1 MKLLWCLMNTLC
13 CYRTSIQGS
22 FLLTMV
28 SGSFKTAR
36 HWNAK
41 SVFPA
46 LFVIFVLPV
55 LLAFSFP
62 KTAAAQSSQ
71 LTREQLAIIFMLL
84 RDSSVSE
91 GSTAPNTNTAAD
103 YYASSVKSQ
112 VVEAICLSCHVTN
125 GLAGSTNLIFAA
137 GADEANL
144 EAIRNYLELRGDNG
158 ETLLTKVTGGLSHGG
173 GVQLTTG
180 SPGYESLA
188 ELVSLLLVESDNST
202 GSSDDAF
209 FKEVLLASPSET
221 LRRAS
226 LILAGR
232 LPNEEEI
239 ALANSG
245 DDGLKDAI
253 IGLMQG
259 DSFHE
264 FLIRGAN
271 DRLHTDAFVN
281 GSFSEVSDLNGL
293 AGDRY
298 PMGELLW
305 DLEGA
310 IWGYRTGIARAPL
323 ELIAYIVENDRP
335 YSEVVTADYTM
346 VNWFTSQVLRS
357 DVEVGSFEDPKIFAP
372 GRNRGSVARDDDY
385 LAEQVPGFGTRVK
398 EHSGFIDYP
407 HAGVLNDLTWLH
419 RYPTTETNRNRARAR
434 WTFYH
439 FLGIDIETSAP
450 RTTDPVALADTDNPT
465 LKNPACTVCHDRLDP
480 VAGAYQNY
488 GNEGFYRDKWGGLDS
503 LPDTYK
509 HPEWFGITEPT
520 LYQEGDTWYRDMKA
534 PGLDNAVQPSNRVD
548 DSLSWLAEQIAED
561 PRFSTATVKF
571 WWPAI
576 MGVEALIAPEV
587 SSDADYELRMSAFRA
602 QELQISALAESF
614 RTANLN
620 ARELLA
626 EMILS
631 PWFRAKALSPNSP
644 ERLVELAG
652 VGVDRLLTPE
662 ELDAKNAAILGYQ
675 WDKWDDDWLGN
686 VKGFYTALGDR
697 FRLYYGGIDSIGIK
711 DRSRQLTSLMANVA
725 ERQALTLACGV
736 TTLDFHD
743 NPEQSARRLFPLVEP
758 STTPLTEKAINV
770 DVATG
775 SYADR
780 GNYDIEIT
788 LSPGT
793 KQLNIRFNNDAYDES
808 SGDDRNLYIDAV
820 EIYQDGQLMSVVEGE
835 DFESAPGFTQTVYD
849 NGNAM
854 GTVEYLDLDG
864 AWVPAAWNM
873 WGEGFVSFHVDLPTE
888 AQYIFRVIAWG
899 SDYRDGVAANMTAT
913 VGATELSPDTA
924 GARAITS
931 QIQHLH
937 KMMLGEDLAS
947 ADPEISAVYQ
957 LLVETWQ
964 ERKTHTDNGRAWSS
978 PNEECVFPRQ
988 IDQDEWNTLGN
999 DSDQMIYAW
1008 TSVMHYY
1015 LTHFDYLHE

>member
-1 MKLLWCLMNTLC
+1 MTLGSGLGSTARLARKRAGLSLAALALL
-13 CYRTSIQGS
+13 S
-22 FLLTMV
+22 FLIAFV
-28 SGSFKTAR
+28 S
-36 HWNAK
+36 
-41 SVFPA
+41 
-46 LFVIFVLPV
+46 
-55 LLAFSFP
+55 P
-62 KTAAAQSSQ
+62 KTAVANPTQ
-71 LTREQLAIIFMLL
+71 LTREQIAIIYMLL
-84 RDSSVSE
+84 RDSNPAEEPVDSNPD
-91 GSTAPNTNTAAD
+91 TAEA
-103 YYASSVKSQ
+103 YYAANVGSQ
-112 VVEAICLSCHVTN
+112 VVEAICVSCHVSN
-125 GLAGSTNLIFAA
+125 GLAGSTSLIFAA
-137 GADEANL
+137 GADDANV
-144 EAIRNYLELRGDNG
+144 ETIRSYLALRNDGG

-173 GVQLTTG
+173 GVQLVAG

-188 ELVSLLLVESDNST
+188 ELVSIIAAEGGD
-202 GSSDDAF
+202 SSSSSGDTF
-209 FKEVLLASPSET
+209 FKEVLLANPAET

-232 LPNEEEI
+232 LPLEAEI
-239 ALANSG
+239 TLANTG
-245 DDGLKDAI
+245 AQGLREAVL
-253 IGLMQG
+253 GLMEG
-259 DSFHE
+259 RGFHD

-298 PMGELLW
+298 PMGEVLW

-346 VNWFTSQVLRS
+346 VNWFTSQVFRS
-357 DVEVGSFEDPKIFAP
+357 DVNVGSFDDPKIFAP
-372 GRNRGSVARDDDY
+372 GRNRGSVAWDDDY
-385 LAEQVPGFGTRVK
+385 RRESVPGFGSRVL
-398 EHSGFIDYP
+398 EHSGFIEYP

-465 LKNPACTVCHDRLDP
+465 LKNTACTVCHDRLDP

-488 GNEGFYRDKWGGLDS
+488 GNEGFYRDKFGGLDS

-509 HPEWFGITEPT
+509 HPEWFGISEPT
-520 LYQEGDTWYRDMKA
+520 PYQEGDTWFRDMKP
-534 PGLDNAVQPSNRVD
+534 PGLDNSAQPSSRVD
-548 DSLSWLAEQIAED
+548 DSLSWLAEQIADD
-561 PRFSTATVKF
+561 PRFATGAVKF

-576 MGVEALIAPEV
+576 MGAEALVAPEV
-587 SSDADYELRMSAFRA
+587 SSDADYQDRLNAYRA
-602 QELQISALAESF
+602 QEFQISMLADAF
-614 RTANLN
+614 RNTNLN
-620 ARELLA
+620 ARELFA
-626 EMILS
+626 DMILS
-631 PWFRAKALSPNSP
+631 PWFRAKALLPNSP
-644 ERLVELAG
+644 ARPIELAALG
-652 VGVDRLLTPE
+652 ADRLLTPE

-675 WDKWDDDWLGN
+675 WDKWEDDWLGN

-711 DRSRQLTSLMANVA
+711 GRSRQITSLMANVA

-743 NPEQSARRLFPLVEP
+743 NVQPSDRRLFPLVEP
-758 STTPLTEKAINV
+758 STTPLSEKTLNV

-780 GNYDIEIT
+780 GAYEIDVT
-788 LSPGT
+788 LTPGT
-793 KQLNIRFNNDAYDES
+793 KELNIRFNNDAYDES
-808 SGDDRNLYIDAV
+808 TGDDRNLYIDAV
-820 EIYQDGQLMSVVEGE
+820 EIYRNDELISVVEGE
-835 DFESAPGFTQTVYD
+835 DFESAMGFSQTVYD
-849 NGNAM
+849 DGNAM
-854 GTVEYLDLDG
+854 GAVEYSNVEGVWL
-864 AWVPAAWNM
+864 PSAWNM
-873 WGEGFVSFHVDLPTE
+873 WGEGYVAFRINITE
-888 AQYIFRVIAWG
+888 EANYRFRIIAWG
-899 SDYRDGVAANMTAT
+899 SDYRDGIAANMTAT
-913 VGATELSPDTA
+913 VGAIELSSDTA
-924 GARAITS
+924 GARSLRS

-937 KMMLGEDLAS
+937 KLMLGENLS
-947 ADPEISAVYQ
+947 STDPEIEAVYQ

-964 ERKTHTDNGRAWSS
+964 ERKTHTDNARAWTS
-978 PNEECVFPRQ
+978 PSEECLFPRQ
-988 IDQDEWNTLGN
+988 IDQDEWITLGA
-999 DSDQMIYAW
+999 DPEHMLYAW

>member
-1 MKLLWCLMNTLC
+1 MLMTLGSGLGSTARLARKRAGLSLAALALL
-13 CYRTSIQGS
+13 S
-22 FLLTMV
+22 FLIAFV
-28 SGSFKTAR
+28 S
-36 HWNAK
+36 
-41 SVFPA
+41 
-46 LFVIFVLPV
+46 
-55 LLAFSFP
+55 P
-62 KTAAAQSSQ
+62 KTAVANPTQ
-71 LTREQLAIIFMLL
+71 LTREQIAIIYMLL
-84 RDSSVSE
+84 RDSNPAEEPVDSNPD
-91 GSTAPNTNTAAD
+91 TAEA
-103 YYASSVKSQ
+103 YYAANVGSQ
-112 VVEAICLSCHVTN
+112 VVEAICVSCHVSN
-125 GLAGSTNLIFAA
+125 GLAGSTSLIFAA
-137 GADEANL
+137 GADDANV
-144 EAIRNYLELRGDNG
+144 ETIRSYLALRNDGG

-173 GVQLTTG
+173 GVQLVAG

-188 ELVSLLLVESDNST
+188 ELVSIIAAEGGD
-202 GSSDDAF
+202 SSSSSGDTF
-209 FKEVLLASPSET
+209 FKEVLLANPAET

-232 LPNEEEI
+232 LPLEAEI
-239 ALANSG
+239 TLANTG
-245 DDGLKDAI
+245 AQGLREAVL
-253 IGLMQG
+253 GLMEG
-259 DSFHE
+259 RGFHD

-298 PMGELLW
+298 PMGEVLW

-346 VNWFTSQVLRS
+346 VNWFTSQVFRS
-357 DVEVGSFEDPKIFAP
+357 DVNVGSFDDPKIFAP
-372 GRNRGSVARDDDY
+372 GRNRGSVAWDDDY
-385 LAEQVPGFGTRVK
+385 RRESVPGFGSRVL
-398 EHSGFIDYP
+398 EHSGFIEYP

-465 LKNPACTVCHDRLDP
+465 LKNTACTVCHDRLDP

-488 GNEGFYRDKWGGLDS
+488 GNEGFYRDKFGGLDS

-509 HPEWFGITEPT
+509 HPEWFGISEPT
-520 LYQEGDTWYRDMKA
+520 PYQEGDTWFRDMKP
-534 PGLDNAVQPSNRVD
+534 PGLDNSAQPSSRVD
-548 DSLSWLAEQIAED
+548 DSLSWLAEQIADD
-561 PRFSTATVKF
+561 PRFATGAVKF

-576 MGVEALIAPEV
+576 MGAEALVAPEV
-587 SSDADYELRMSAFRA
+587 SSDADYQDRLNAYRA
-602 QELQISALAESF
+602 QEFQISMLADAF
-614 RTANLN
+614 RNTNLN
-620 ARELLA
+620 ARELFA
-626 EMILS
+626 DMILS
-631 PWFRAKALSPNSP
+631 PWFRAKALLPNSP
-644 ERLVELAG
+644 ARPIELAALG
-652 VGVDRLLTPE
+652 ADRLLTPE

-675 WDKWDDDWLGN
+675 WDKWEDDWLGN

-711 DRSRQLTSLMANVA
+711 GRSRQITSLMANVA

-743 NPEQSARRLFPLVEP
+743 NVQPSDRRLFPLVEP
-758 STTPLTEKAINV
+758 STTPLSEKTLNV

-780 GNYDIEIT
+780 GAYEIDVT
-788 LSPGT
+788 LTPGT
-793 KQLNIRFNNDAYDES
+793 KELNIRFNNDAYDES
-808 SGDDRNLYIDAV
+808 TGDDRNLYIDAV
-820 EIYQDGQLMSVVEGE
+820 EIYRNDELISVVEGE
-835 DFESAPGFTQTVYD
+835 DFESAMGFSQTVYD
-849 NGNAM
+849 DGNAM
-854 GTVEYLDLDG
+854 GAVEYSNVEGVWL
-864 AWVPAAWNM
+864 PSAWNM
-873 WGEGFVSFHVDLPTE
+873 WGEGYVAFRINITE
-888 AQYIFRVIAWG
+888 EANYRFRIIAWG
-899 SDYRDGVAANMTAT
+899 SDYRDGIAANMTAT
-913 VGATELSPDTA
+913 VGAIELSSDTA
-924 GARAITS
+924 GARSLRS

-937 KMMLGEDLAS
+937 KLMLGENLS
-947 ADPEISAVYQ
+947 STDPEIEAVYQ

-964 ERKTHTDNGRAWSS
+964 ERKTHTDNARAWTS
-978 PNEECVFPRQ
+978 PSEECLFPRQ
-988 IDQDEWNTLGN
+988 IDQDEWITLGA
-999 DSDQMIYAW
+999 DPEHMLYAW

>member
-1 MKLLWCLMNTLC
+1 MQTTTHLATKRAGLFFVVLTLL
-13 CYRTSIQGS
+13 
-22 FLLTMV
+22 LLLI
-28 SGSFKTAR
+28 
-36 HWNAK
+36 
-41 SVFPA
+41 A
-46 LFVIFVLPV
+46 LI
-55 LLAFSFP
+55 SP
-62 KTAAAQSSQ
+62 KTAVANPTQ
-71 LTREQLAIIFMLL
+71 LTREQIAIIFMLL
-84 RDSSVSE
+84 RDSDLSE
-91 GSTAPNTNTAAD
+91 ESINSDTNTAEA
-103 YYASSVKSQ
+103 YYASDVKTQ
-112 VVEAICLSCHVTN
+112 VVEAICLSCHVNN
-125 GLAGSTNLIFAA
+125 GFAGSTDLIFAA

-144 EAIRNYLELRGDNG
+144 ETIRNYLALRNDDG

-173 GVQLTTG
+173 GVQLEVG

-188 ELVSLLLVESDNST
+188 QLISLLVAERDDTND
-202 GSSDDAF
+202 SSDDTF
-209 FKEVLLASPSET
+209 FKDVLLATPAET

-232 LPNEEEI
+232 LPLESELT
-239 ALANSG
+239 LANTSEA
-245 DDGLKDAI
+245 GLKEAVL
-253 IGLMQG
+253 GVMEG
-259 DSFHE
+259 SGFHD

-335 YSEVVTADYTM
+335 YSEVITADYTM
-346 VNWFTSQVLRS
+346 VNWFTSQVFRS
-357 DVEVGSFEDPKIFAP
+357 DVDVGSFDDPKIFAP
-372 GRNRGSVARDDDY
+372 GRNRGSVAWDDDY
-385 LAEQVPGFGTRVK
+385 KRENVPGFGTRVL

-488 GNEGFYRDKWGGLDS
+488 GNEGFYRDKFGGLDS

-509 HPEWFGITEPT
+509 HPEWFDISEPT
-520 LYQEGDTWYRDMKA
+520 LYQEGDTWFRDMKP
-534 PGLDNAVQPSNRVD
+534 PGLDNTEQPDSRVD
-548 DSLSWLAEQIAED
+548 DSLSWLAEQLVAD
-561 PRFSTATVKF
+561 PRFATAAVKF
-571 WWPAI
+571 WWPSI
-576 MGVEALIAPEV
+576 MGVEALVAPEV
-587 SSDADYELRMSAFRA
+587 ASDADYQRRLNAYRA
-602 QELQISALAESF
+602 QELQISTLAKTF
-614 RTANLN
+614 RDTNLN

-626 EMILS
+626 DMIVS
-631 PWFRAKALSPNSP
+631 PWFRAKAIAPDSSARPI
-644 ERLVELAG
+644 ELAAL
-652 VGVDRLLTPE
+652 GVDRLLTPE

-675 WDKWDDDWLGN
+675 WDKWEDDWLGN

-711 DRSRQLTSLMANVA
+711 DRSRQITSLMANVA

-743 NPEQSARRLFPLVEP
+743 NVQQSDRRLFPFVEP
-758 STTPLTEKAINV
+758 STTPLSEKTLNV

-780 GNYDIEIT
+780 DAYDVDVT
-788 LSPGT
+788 LTPGT
-793 KQLNIRFNNDAYDES
+793 KELSIRFNNDAYDES
-808 SGDDRNLYIDAV
+808 TGDDRNLYIDVV
-820 EIYQDGQLMSVVEGE
+820 EIYQGDKLISVVEGE
-835 DFESAPGFTQTVYD
+835 DFESAMGFSQTVYD
-849 NGNAM
+849 DGTPM
-854 GTVEYLDLDG
+854 GAVEYSNVDG
-864 AWVPAAWNM
+864 NWLPSAWNM
-873 WGEGFVSFHVDLPTE
+873 WGEGYVAFHINIVE
-888 AQYIFRVIAWG
+888 QGNYRFRIIAWG
-899 SDYRDGVAANMTAT
+899 SDYRDGVPANMTAT
-913 VGATELSPDTA
+913 VGAIELSSDTA
-924 GARAITS
+924 GARSLRT
-931 QIQHLH
+931 QVQYLH
-937 KMMLGEDLAS
+937 NLMLGEHLS
-947 ADPEISAVYQ
+947 STDPEIEAVYQ

-964 ERKTHTDNGRAWSS
+964 ERKTHPDNTRAWSS
-978 PNEECVFPRQ
+978 PTEECLFPRQ
-988 IDQDEWNTLGN
+988 IGQDEWVTLGV
-999 DSDQMIYAW
+999 DPDQMIYAW

>member
-1 MKLLWCLMNTLC
+1 MNALC
-13 CYRTSIQGS
+13 CYGTSIQGS

-28 SGSFKTAR
+28 SGSFKTAS

-41 SVFPA
+41 RVFPA

-55 LLAFSFP
+55 LLALSFP

-91 GSTAPNTNTAAD
+91 ESTTSNTDTAAD
-103 YYASSVKSQ
+103 YYASSVKNQ
-112 VVEAICLSCHVTN
+112 VVETICLSCHVTN

-144 EAIRNYLELRGDNG
+144 EAISNYLELRGDNG

-180 SPGYESLA
+180 SPEYESLA
-188 ELVSLLLVESDNST
+188 ELVSLLIAEGDNSS

-245 DDGLKDAI
+245 DDGLRDAI

-259 DSFHE
+259 DGFHE

-323 ELIAYIVENDRP
+323 ELIAHIVENDRP

-357 DVEVGSFEDPKIFAP
+357 DVEVGSFEDPKVFAP
-372 GRNRGSVARDDDY
+372 GKNRGSVARDDDY
-385 LAEQVPGFGTRVK
+385 LAEQVPGFGTRVI

-520 LYQEGDTWYRDMKA
+520 LYQEGDTWFRDMKA

-587 SSDADYELRMSAFRA
+587 SSDADYDLRMNAFRA
-602 QELQISALAESF
+602 QELQISALAEGF

-631 PWFRAKALSPNSP
+631 PWFRAKALSPNSAQRP
-644 ERLVELAG
+644 VELAD

-743 NPEQSARRLFPLVEP
+743 NPAQSARRLFPLVEP
-758 STTPLTEKAINV
+758 STTPLTEKTINV

-780 GNYDIEIT
+780 GNYDVEVT

-793 KQLNIRFNNDAYDES
+793 KQLNIRFNNDAYDQS
-808 SGDDRNLYIDAV
+808 TGDDRNLYIDAV

-849 NGNAM
+849 DGNAM

-873 WGEGFVSFHVDLPTE
+873 WGEGFVAFHVDLPTE
-888 AQYIFRVIAWG
+888 AQYLFRVIAWG
-899 SDYRDGVAANMTAT
+899 SNFRDGVAANMTAT

-937 KMMLGEDLAS
+937 KLMLGEDLTS
-947 ADPEISAVYQ
+947 TDPEISAVYQ

-978 PNEECVFPRQ
+978 PDEECVFPRQ

>member
-1 MKLLWCLMNTLC
+1 M
-13 CYRTSIQGS
+13 
-22 FLLTMV
+22 LTMV
-28 SGSFKTAR
+28 SRSLKTERYRSAIR
-36 HWNAK
+36 IYPVMF
-41 SVFPA
+41 SVT
-46 LFVIFVLPV
+46 VLSV
-55 LLAFSFP
+55 LMAFSFP
-62 KTAAAQSSQ
+62 KTATAQSSQ
-71 LTREQLAIIFMLL
+71 LTREQIAIIFMLL

-91 GSTAPNTNTAAD
+91 DSTAPNTDTAMG
-103 YYASSVKSQ
+103 YYASNVKSQ
-112 VVEAICLSCHVTN
+112 VVEPICLSCHVTN

-137 GADEANL
+137 GADDANL
-144 EAIRNYLELRGDNG
+144 EVIRNYLELRGDDG
-158 ETLLTKVTGGLSHGG
+158 ETLLAKVSGGLSHGG
-173 GVQLTTG
+173 GVQLVEG
-180 SPGYESLA
+180 SSEYESLA
-188 ELVSLLLVESDNST
+188 ELVSLLVAEGDGSND
-202 GSSDDAF
+202 SSDDAF
-209 FKEVLLASPSET
+209 FKEVLLANPSET

-232 LPNEEEI
+232 LPTEEEI
-239 ALANSG
+239 ALANSS
-245 DDGLKDAI
+245 DEGLREAV
-253 IGLMQG
+253 IGLMEG
-259 DSFHE
+259 DGFHD

-323 ELIAYIVENDRP
+323 ELIAHIVENDRP

-357 DVEVGSFEDPKIFAP
+357 EVEVGSFEDPKIFAP
-372 GRNRGSVARDDDY
+372 GKNRGSVARDDDY
-385 LAEQVPGFGTRVK
+385 LAEQVPGFGTRVL

-465 LKNPACTVCHDRLDP
+465 LKNSACTVCHDRLDP

-488 GNEGFYRDKWGGLDS
+488 GNEGFYRDKWGGKDS

-520 LYQEGDTWYRDMKA
+520 LYQEGDTWFRDMKA
-534 PGLDNAVQPSNRVD
+534 PGLDNAVQPNDRVD
-548 DSLSWLAEQIAED
+548 SSLSWLAEQITED
-561 PRFSTATVKF
+561 PRFSNATVKF

-576 MGVEALIAPEV
+576 MGVEALVAPEV
-587 SSDADYELRMSAFRA
+587 SSDADYEARMRAFRA
-602 QELQISALAESF
+602 QELQISTLAQGF
-614 RTANLN
+614 RAANLN

-626 EMILS
+626 NMILS
-631 PWFRAKALSPNSP
+631 PWFRANALSTNSTARP
-644 ERLVELAG
+644 IELAN

-675 WDKWDDDWLGN
+675 WDRWDDDWLGN
-686 VKGFYTALGDR
+686 VNGFYTALGDR

-743 NPEQSARRLFPLVEP
+743 YPEQSGRRLFPLVEA
-758 STTPLTEKAINV
+758 STTPLTEKTINV

-775 SYADR
+775 SFADR
-780 GNYDIEIT
+780 GRYDIEAT

-793 KQLNIRFNNDAYDES
+793 RQLNIRFNNDAYDQS
-808 SGDDRNLYIDAV
+808 TGDDRNLYIDAV
-820 EIYQDGQLMSVVEGE
+820 EIYQNGQLMSVIEGE
-835 DFESAPGFTQTVYD
+835 DFESAAGFTQTIYD
-849 NGNAM
+849 DGNAM
-854 GTVEYLDLDG
+854 GNVEYLDLDG

-873 WGEGFVSFHVDLPTE
+873 WGEGFVSFHVDLTKE
-888 AQYIFRVIAWG
+888 AEYLFRIIAWG
-899 SDYRDGVAANMTAT
+899 SDYRDGVPANMTAT
-913 VGATELSPDTA
+913 VGATEPSPDTA

-937 KMMLGEDLAS
+937 RLMLGEDLAS
-947 ADPEISAVYQ
+947 THPDIEAVYQ

-964 ERKTHTDNGRAWSS
+964 ERKTHADNGRAWSS
-978 PNEECVFPRQ
+978 PAEECLFPRR
-988 IDQDEWNTLGN
+988 IDQDEWSTLGN
-999 DSDQMIYAW
+999 DPDQMIYAW

>member
-1 MKLLWCLMNTLC
+1 MLMTLGSGLGSTARLARKRAGLSLAALALL
-13 CYRTSIQGS
+13 S
-22 FLLTMV
+22 FLIAFV
-28 SGSFKTAR
+28 S
-36 HWNAK
+36 
-41 SVFPA
+41 
-46 LFVIFVLPV
+46 
-55 LLAFSFP
+55 P
-62 KTAAAQSSQ
+62 KTAVANPTQ
-71 LTREQLAIIFMLL
+71 LTREQIAIIYMLL
-84 RDSSVSE
+84 SDSNPAEEPVDSNPD
-91 GSTAPNTNTAAD
+91 TAEA
-103 YYASSVKSQ
+103 YYAANVGSQ
-112 VVEAICLSCHVTN
+112 VVEAICVSCHVSN
-125 GLAGSTNLIFAA
+125 GLAGSTSLIFAA
-137 GADEANL
+137 GADDANV
-144 EAIRNYLELRGDNG
+144 ETIRSYLALRNDGG

-173 GVQLTTG
+173 GVQLVAG

-188 ELVSLLLVESDNST
+188 ELVSIIAAEGGD
-202 GSSDDAF
+202 SSSSSGDTF
-209 FKEVLLASPSET
+209 FKEVLLANPAET

-232 LPNEEEI
+232 LPLEAEI
-239 ALANSG
+239 TLANTG
-245 DDGLKDAI
+245 AQGLREAVL
-253 IGLMQG
+253 GLMEG
-259 DSFHE
+259 RGFHD

-298 PMGELLW
+298 PMGEVLW

-346 VNWFTSQVLRS
+346 VNWFTSQVFRS
-357 DVEVGSFEDPKIFAP
+357 DVNVGSFDDPKIFAP
-372 GRNRGSVARDDDY
+372 GRNRGSVAWDDDY
-385 LAEQVPGFGTRVK
+385 RRESVPGFGSRVL
-398 EHSGFIDYP
+398 EHSGFIEYP

-465 LKNPACTVCHDRLDP
+465 LKNTACTVCHDRLDP

-488 GNEGFYRDKWGGLDS
+488 GNEGFYRDKFGGLDS

-509 HPEWFGITEPT
+509 HPEWFGISEPT
-520 LYQEGDTWYRDMKA
+520 PYQEGDTWFRDMKP
-534 PGLDNAVQPSNRVD
+534 PGLDNSAQPSSRVD
-548 DSLSWLAEQIAED
+548 DSLSWLAEQIADD
-561 PRFSTATVKF
+561 PRFATGAVKF

-576 MGVEALIAPEV
+576 MGAEALVAPEV
-587 SSDADYELRMSAFRA
+587 SSDADYQDRLNAYRA
-602 QELQISALAESF
+602 QEFQISMLADAF
-614 RTANLN
+614 RNTNLN
-620 ARELLA
+620 ARELFA
-626 EMILS
+626 DMILS
-631 PWFRAKALSPNSP
+631 PWFRAKALLPNSP
-644 ERLVELAG
+644 ARPIELAALG
-652 VGVDRLLTPE
+652 ADRLLTPE

-675 WDKWDDDWLGN
+675 WDKWEDDWLGN

-711 DRSRQLTSLMANVA
+711 GRSRQITSLMANVA

-743 NPEQSARRLFPLVEP
+743 NVQPSDRRLFPLVEP
-758 STTPLTEKAINV
+758 STTPLSEKILNV

-780 GNYDIEIT
+780 SAYEIDVT
-788 LSPGT
+788 LTPGT
-793 KQLNIRFNNDAYDES
+793 KELNIRFNNDAYDES
-808 SGDDRNLYIDAV
+808 TGDDRNLYIDAV
-820 EIYQDGQLMSVVEGE
+820 EIYRNDELISVVEGE
-835 DFESAPGFTQTVYD
+835 DFESAMGFSQTVYD
-849 NGNAM
+849 DGNAM
-854 GTVEYLDLDG
+854 GAVEYSNVEGVWL
-864 AWVPAAWNM
+864 PSAWNM
-873 WGEGFVSFHVDLPTE
+873 WGEGYVAFRINITE
-888 AQYIFRVIAWG
+888 EANYRFRIIAWG
-899 SDYRDGVAANMTAT
+899 SDYRDGIAANMTAT
-913 VGATELSPDTA
+913 VGAIELSSDTA
-924 GARAITS
+924 GARSLRS

-937 KMMLGEDLAS
+937 KLMLGENLS
-947 ADPEISAVYQ
+947 STDPEIEAVYQ

-964 ERKTHTDNGRAWSS
+964 ERKTHTDNVRAWTS
-978 PNEECVFPRQ
+978 PSEECLFPRQ
-988 IDQDEWNTLGN
+988 IDQDEWITLGA
-999 DSDQMIYAW
+999 DPEHMLYAW